1 MFELARDTIQIV
13 LTNKI
18 WADPAMAYRQVAIG
32 VLGTALALIAL
43 SYSGWPIWVSAII
56 CGFAGG
62 YAMPYLFRDVK
73 FQ

>member
-1 MFELARDTIQIV
+1 MFELTRDTIQLV
-13 LTNKI
+13 FTNKI
-18 WADPAMAYRQVAIG
+18 WADPVMAYRQVAIG
-32 VLGTALALIAL
+32 ALGTALALIAL
-43 SYSGWPIWVSAII
+43 AYSGLPIWLSAII